1 MPPGRNAY
9 GMFKVTG
16 GQITDGSGN
25 VIITPDNNFCSLVC
39 YVLTLMKNLVILWR
53 LYVPLATDL
62 AGPTTAPPVSRLKHF
77 VTLHVMPGA
86 NILHKK
92 SYHPPSQLAQNMD
105 NIFPP

>member
-53 LYVPLATDL
+53 LYVPLA
-62 AGPTTAPPVSRLKHF
+62 GPTTAPPVSRLKHF

-86 NILHKK
+86 NYLT
-92 SYHPPSQLAQNMD
+92 
-105 NIFPP
+105 